1 MPRKIAAGYQVS
13 KLLSCQV
20 NKLPSYQVT
29 KLPSYQ
35 ITKITSKQV
44 TEVISY
50 QVTKLPISNPLFP
63 ERLADGKRPFKK
75 IACNGTHT
83 HTLTDIVIQR
93 LNRPIGPI
101 Q

>member
-1 MPRKIAAGYQVS
+1 M
-13 KLLSCQV
+13 
-20 NKLPSYQVT
+20 T

-44 TEVISY
+44 TKVISY

-83 HTLTDIVIQR
+83 HTHGHRDSETESAHWADSVKR
-93 LNRPIGPI
+93 NKNIGFFCNTGAKVYTTFF
-101 Q
+101 